1 MIGYKKGWYFEDEK
15 TTSEKLADRHHKN
28 SIPQMQMITNERP
41 LRNAEKMVSTV
52 IPAENYANPSKKQR
66 TTFDILTA
74 IFQLLSFRHS
84 TFFSKNPRRSFSWI

>member
-1 MIGYKKGWYFEDEK
+1 MIEYKKGGHWEDEK
-15 TTSEKLADRHHKN
+15 IIGKKLADRHHKN
-28 SIPQMQMITNERP
+28 SIPHMQMTTNERP
-41 LRNAEKMVSTV
+41 LRNAEKIVSTV
-52 IPAENYANPSKKQR
+52 APAENYARPSKEQR